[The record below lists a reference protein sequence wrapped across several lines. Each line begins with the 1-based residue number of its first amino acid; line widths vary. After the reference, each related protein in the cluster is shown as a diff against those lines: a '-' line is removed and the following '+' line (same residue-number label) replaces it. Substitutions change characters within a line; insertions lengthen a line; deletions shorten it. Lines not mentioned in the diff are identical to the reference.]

1 MNEPKILITA
11 AYEDN
16 RGLFYESFSEYFM
29 QQNGINCAFIQDNHS
44 ISKKNVIRGLHYQWN
59 EPQDK
64 LVRVSNGS
72 IIDVIVDIRST
83 SKNYGK
89 VFYYE
94 LSSSNRKQLW
104 IPAGFAHG
112 FISLEDNTH
121 VQYKTSKKYNSKA
134 ESGINPF
141 DTWLNIQWG
150 ATKDS
155 LIISDR
161 DKSLPLFQEYNTNPK
176 FYL

>member
-1 MNEPKILITA
+1 MNEPKILIIT

-72 IIDVIVDIRST
+72 IMDVIVDIRLT
-83 SKNYGK
+83 SKTYGK

-121 VQYKTSKKYNSKA
+121 VQYKTSKKYNHSG
-134 ESGINPF
+134 ESGIHPF
-141 DTWLNIQWG
+141 DPCLNIQWG
-150 ATKDS
+150 ITPDQCVLSKKDS
-155 LIISDR
+155 E
-161 DKSLPLFQEYNTNPK
+161 LPLFESYNQNTK
-176 FYL
+176 F

>member
-1 MNEPKILITA
+1 MNEPKILTNIV
-11 AYEDN
+11 YEDN
-16 RGLFYESFSEYFM
+16 RGSFYEAFSKFVIE
-29 QQNGINCAFIQDNHS
+29 QNGINCEFIQDNHS
-44 ISKKNVIRGLHYQWN
+44 VSKKNVIRGLHYQWD

-94 LSSSNRKQLW
+94 LSSSNQKQLW
-104 IPAGFAHG
+104 IPCGFAHG

-121 VQYKTSKKYNSKA
+121 VQYKTSKRYNSKG

-141 DTWLNIQWG
+141 DTWLNIEWG
-150 ATKDS
+150 VAKEC
-155 LIISDR
+155 LILSDR
-161 DKSLPLFQEYNTNPK
+161 DKSLPFFEEYKTNPK
-176 FYL
+176 F

>member
-1 MNEPKILITA
+1 MKEPILFSIDF
-11 AYEDN
+11 YEDN
-16 RGLFYESFSEYFM
+16 RGRFYESFT
-29 QQNGINCAFIQDNHS
+29 NGYLVKQGIFCDFVQDNHS
-44 ISKKNVIRGLHYQWN
+44 ISKANVVRGLHYQWD

-64 LVRVSNGS
+64 LVRVSNGA
-72 IIDVIVDIRST
+72 IIDILVDIRT
-83 SKNYGK
+83 KSKTYGK

-94 LSSSNRKQLW
+94 LNSTNLNQLW
-104 IPAGFAHG
+104 VPAGFAHG

-141 DTWLNIQWG
+141 DTSLNIQWG

-155 LIISDR
+155 LILSDR
-161 DKSLPLFQEYNTNPK
+161 DKSLPSFIEYDINPK
-176 FYL
+176 F